1 MNQSELRARIAE
13 RIARAKSQ
21 LAHLDRSDAA
31 NGATTS
37 AVSSEPAL
45 SLAKEKDAPDCTSD
59 TEALSLA
66 KECTSSDSAL
76 SLANGRA
83 KELTLAKERT
93 SSPSPPP
100 SAGHAP
106 AARSERVASLEARQP
121 KSLGSTSTE
130 EIGRSAP
137 RDDTGGRASGAPR
150 HGDGDVASARH
161 DGVVA
166 SARRSEIGGHDGH
179 GGKRRTEP
187 EDAAPGSLLK
197 ESTYAKFQ
205 LWDNGFQEKKS
216 GRTRYRVYVYLWTA
230 TRPEEIN
237 PYSPECWLVFSL
249 PATTKK
255 TKETIKKL
263 PEDQRDF
270 AEWGLFHLESMEV
283 RRGDLPHPLMGWPQL
298 PNTIGQGTK
307 RDYDY
312 LLFVDWIK
320 EGDDILPRFLVVHKD
335 DRDGMVLGMVGM
347 VAETNG
353 NPGAPGWLGYHDT
366 IGYNDYRKTRKG
378 NND

>member
-21 LAHLDRSDAA
+21 LAHLDRSE
-31 NGATTS
+31 ATV
-37 AVSSEPAL
+37 AVSLAKEKDSSITSSEPAL
-45 SLAKEKDAPDCTSD
+45 SLA
-59 TEALSLA
+59 
-66 KECTSSDSAL
+66 
-76 SLANGRA
+76 NGGP

-100 SAGHAP
+100 SAGTAP
-106 AARSERVASLEARQP
+106 LARSEWVASHEARQP
-121 KSLGSTSTE
+121 KSLGSTSE
-130 EIGRSAP
+130 ETTGRSAP

-150 HGDGDVASARH
+150 LDTEDVPAARH

-166 SARRSEIGGHDGH
+166 SAPRSENADMGDRI
-179 GGKRRTEP
+179 RTEP

-205 LWDNGFQEKKS
+205 LWDNGYQEKKS
-216 GRTRYRVYVYLWTA
+216 GRTRYRVYLYGWT
-230 TRPEEIN
+230 TKNSGEIN
-237 PYSPECWLVFSL
+237 PWREDFKLVFSL

-263 PEDQRDF
+263 PEEQRDF
-270 AEWGLFHLESMEV
+270 AQWGLFHLESMEA

-298 PNTIGQGTK
+298 PDSKGEGRK

-312 LLFVDWIK
+312 ILLVDWIK
-320 EGDDILPRFLVVHKD
+320 EGADIIPRFLIVHKD
-335 DRDGMVLGMVGM
+335 DQGGMVLRAQGMKADTYGK
-347 VAETNG
+347 
-353 NPGAPGWLGYHDT
+353 PGAPWWLAYYDT
-366 IGYNDYRKTRKG
+366 LEYNDYRKTRKA
-378 NND
+378 NDD